1 MPGARF
7 AIGRLTS
14 YPPIADYGL
23 IGDCRTAAL
32 VSRAG
37 SIDWYCPGRFD
48 APAVFCRL
56 LDARLGGFCAA
67 APAGRFAAQRRYLP
81 GTNVLETT
89 FEAAGGTLRLVD
101 FMPVDLAGRDP
112 HPGRIVRGL
121 EALGGEVEVEVRFKP
136 TFDYARASA
145 DVTLV
150 PAGGAVATAGDQSL
164 ALACPGLALRA
175 GRGGALVG
183 RLTLVPGERR
193 WLVLAPDLA
202 AAGPDGG
209 AELAWTV
216 ERWRRWADQCGY
228 RGTYRE
234 LVRRSA
240 LALKLLTYLPT
251 GAVVAAPTTSLP
263 EEVGG
268 ARNWDYRYTWLR
280 DASLMLYALST
291 LGYQRSATDFIR
303 WLERTVMGDPTA
315 LPQIM
320 YTVDGGRD
328 LAERALG
335 HLEGYRGSHPVRV
348 GNAASAQHQLDIFGD
363 VLTAAYHFYGGED
376 AGFGATAPTEPVPAR
391 AWQLLRHLV
400 DDAVATWQRPDSGLW
415 EVRGGP
421 RHFVYSKLMCWAAVD
436 RGLRLAEELRLE
448 APLGAWRAARDAI
461 RQAIL
466 SRGFDEEQ
474 GAFVQA
480 FGSTALD
487 AAALAIPRVGFLP
500 ATDPRVQSTVDRIRS
515 ELTRDGL
522 VLRYRADDGLPG
534 SEGTFALCTFWLV
547 DALALGG
554 RLDEAHA
561 LFERLVGYANDL
573 GLLSEEVDPED
584 GSLLGNFPQGFS
596 HMALI
601 GAAANLSKTAKHGA
615 EAEPH
620 TEGQRAVKARHAAAE
635 GHG

>member
-164 ALACPGLALRA
+164 ALACPGLALRT

-209 AELAWTV
+209 AELARTV
-216 ERWRRWADQCGY
+216 ERWRRWAYQCGY

-268 ARNWDYRYTWLR
+268 ARNWDYRYT
-280 DASLMLYALST
+280 
-291 LGYQRSATDFIR
+291 
-303 WLERTVMGDPTA
+303 
-315 LPQIM
+315 
-320 YTVDGGRD
+320 
-328 LAERALG
+328 
-335 HLEGYRGSHPVRV
+335 
-348 GNAASAQHQLDIFGD
+348 
-363 VLTAAYHFYGGED
+363 
-376 AGFGATAPTEPVPAR
+376 
-391 AWQLLRHLV
+391 
-400 DDAVATWQRPDSGLW
+400 
-415 EVRGGP
+415 
-421 RHFVYSKLMCWAAVD
+421 
-436 RGLRLAEELRLE
+436 
-448 APLGAWRAARDAI
+448 
-461 RQAIL
+461 
-466 SRGFDEEQ
+466 
-474 GAFVQA
+474 
-480 FGSTALD
+480 
-487 AAALAIPRVGFLP
+487 
-500 ATDPRVQSTVDRIRS
+500 
-515 ELTRDGL
+515 
-522 VLRYRADDGLPG
+522 
-534 SEGTFALCTFWLV
+534 
-547 DALALGG
+547 
-554 RLDEAHA
+554 
-561 LFERLVGYANDL
+561 
-573 GLLSEEVDPED
+573 
-584 GSLLGNFPQGFS
+584 
-596 HMALI
+596 
-601 GAAANLSKTAKHGA
+601 
-615 EAEPH
+615 
-620 TEGQRAVKARHAAAE
+620 
-635 GHG
+635 

>member
-1 MPGARF
+1 
-7 AIGRLTS
+7 S

-164 ALACPGLALRA
+164 
-175 GRGGALVG
+175 
-183 RLTLVPGERR
+183 
-193 WLVLAPDLA
+193 VLAPDLA
-202 AAGPDGG
+202 AAGPDGWT
-209 AELAWTV
+209 ELAWTV

-263 EEVGG
+263 
-268 ARNWDYRYTWLR
+268 
-280 DASLMLYALST
+280 
-291 LGYQRSATDFIR
+291 
-303 WLERTVMGDPTA
+303 
-315 LPQIM
+315 
-320 YTVDGGRD
+320 
-328 LAERALG
+328 
-335 HLEGYRGSHPVRV
+335 
-348 GNAASAQHQLDIFGD
+348 
-363 VLTAAYHFYGGED
+363 
-376 AGFGATAPTEPVPAR
+376 
-391 AWQLLRHLV
+391 
-400 DDAVATWQRPDSGLW
+400 
-415 EVRGGP
+415 
-421 RHFVYSKLMCWAAVD
+421 
-436 RGLRLAEELRLE
+436 
-448 APLGAWRAARDAI
+448 
-461 RQAIL
+461 
-466 SRGFDEEQ
+466 
-474 GAFVQA
+474 
-480 FGSTALD
+480 
-487 AAALAIPRVGFLP
+487 
-500 ATDPRVQSTVDRIRS
+500 
-515 ELTRDGL
+515 
-522 VLRYRADDGLPG
+522 
-534 SEGTFALCTFWLV
+534 
-547 DALALGG
+547 
-554 RLDEAHA
+554 
-561 LFERLVGYANDL
+561 
-573 GLLSEEVDPED
+573 
-584 GSLLGNFPQGFS
+584 
-596 HMALI
+596 
-601 GAAANLSKTAKHGA
+601 
-615 EAEPH
+615 
-620 TEGQRAVKARHAAAE
+620 
-635 GHG
+635 